1 MLDGYTKLIPHI
13 GDPTGSFKAPM
24 IYNPY
29 FESIGVNAAVVPFGV
44 TAERFQQAYAVITT
58 MTNFHGALITMPH
71 KVTTVALLDEAS
83 TTVKIAG
90 SCNALVRRPDGRIAG
105 DMFDGEGFV
114 RGVARKGVAIRGA
127 RVLVVG
133 CGGVGSAIA
142 ASFAGTGV
150 AQIALFDM
158 NAATADSLAERIRT
172 YHPQTQVTTG
182 TRDPAGF
189 DIVVNGTPLGMKPGD
204 PLPFDVER
212 LSPTTFVG
220 EVVMT
225 TEITPMLMAAKARG
239 CRIQP
244 GIDML
249 FEMIPP
255 YLEFFGL
262 PTTTPE
268 ALRAVAKIHY

>member
-1 MLDGYTKLIPHI
+1 MLDGHTRLIPHI

-44 TAERFQQAYAVITT
+44 TADMFPQAFKVITT

-90 SCNALVRRPDGRIAG
+90 SCNALVRRSDGRIAG

-114 RGVARKGVAIRGA
+114 RGVARKGVTISGA
-127 RVLVVG
+127 SVLVVG

-142 ASFAGTGV
+142 ASFAGSG
-150 AQIALFDM
+150 AGRIALFDVS
-158 NAATADSLAERIRT
+158 AATANALADRIRLH
-172 YHPQTQVTTG
+172 HPQVQLSTG
-182 TRDPAGF
+182 SRDPAGF
-189 DIVVNGTPLGMKPGD
+189 DIVVNGTPLGMKPDD

-212 LSPTTFVG
+212 LSPSTFVG
-220 EVVMT
+220 EVVMK
-225 TEITPMLMAAKARG
+225 TEITPMLAFAKARG

-255 YLEFFGL
+255 YLEFFGI

-268 ALRAVAKIHY
+268 HLRSLAKIHY